1 MYLFPLIL
9 IYTWRR
15 RWHRCRSTSAWV
27 GGSRSPGPPAPS
39 GSCCAPPT
47 GLKTAYGYLTTTTAG
62 ATTTTTTPL
71 PPSYFSWKTKKS
83 KPKDDS
89 GGPDHAISD
98 FPWRKE
104 IAIGVEIMNL
114 ESIILYLGSSPFNL
128 GSRILILEYSPR
140 QARIQ
145 DPHFRIKDSQS
156 KSWIKTAARMLPFTL
171 LLLSPIP
178 LKTLWP
184 TEFLL
189 RPSFLLLPL
198 DGSTNPGNGLVATE
212 PISEILWGRLREGGG

>member
-1 MYLFPLIL
+1 MKNYKKLN
-9 IYTWRR
+9 RR
-15 RWHRCRSTSAWV
+15 M
-27 GGSRSPGPPAPS
+27 
-39 GSCCAPPT
+39 
-47 GLKTAYGYLTTTTAG
+47 LLQDY
-62 ATTTTTTPL
+62 
-71 PPSYFSWKTKKS
+71 
-83 KPKDDS
+83 
-89 GGPDHAISD
+89 HAISD

-156 KSWIKTAARMLPFTL
+156 KYWIKTAARMLPFTL

-212 PISEILWGRLREGGG
+212 PISEILWGRLREGGDRDC